1 MYLYLLPTYVFIT
14 FSSQVKT
21 VKPNSG
27 ASEAGLQDSDFILR
41 INGQIVFHMTPKD
54 VERIISDSGFILHL
68 DIER

>member
-1 MYLYLLPTYVFIT
+1 M
-14 FSSQVKT
+14 
-21 VKPNSG
+21 KPNSG

-41 INGQIVFHMTPKD
+41 INGQTVFHMTPQD